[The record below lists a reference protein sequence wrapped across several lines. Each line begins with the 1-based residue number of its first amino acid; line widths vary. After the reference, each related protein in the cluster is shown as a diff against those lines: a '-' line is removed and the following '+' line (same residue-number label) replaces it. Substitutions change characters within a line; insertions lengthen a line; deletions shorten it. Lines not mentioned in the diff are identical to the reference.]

1 MSEAF
6 DITKDMKITKKL
18 KDFRDQNPGISRE
31 DLARLL
37 VAHFNRTITADNID
51 AGVEY
56 LLDHNLAE
64 EKPTES
70 PPKTPPVA
78 PGQPPGTQPA
88 QNEAPAGGSPEAA
101 GRQPG
106 DTKTPP
112 NEAITPPVDG
122 QEAP

>member
-1 MSEAF
+1 
-6 DITKDMKITKKL
+6 MKITKKL

-64 EKPTES
+64 EKPAG
-70 PPKTPPVA
+70 TPPETHPA
-78 PGQPPGTQPA
+78 TSPQPPQTPPA
-88 QNEAPAGGSPEAA
+88 QNEALPGGS
-101 GRQPG
+101 GGG
-106 DTKTPP
+106 DW
-112 NEAITPPVDG
+112 
-122 QEAP
+122 